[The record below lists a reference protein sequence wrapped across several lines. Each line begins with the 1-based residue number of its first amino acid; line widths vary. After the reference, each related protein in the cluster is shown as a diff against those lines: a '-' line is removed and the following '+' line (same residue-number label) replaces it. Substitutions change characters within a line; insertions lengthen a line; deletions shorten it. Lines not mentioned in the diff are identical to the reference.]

1 MKIASPK
8 AVRNRLNEYARRPC
22 DPASN
27 GDKGAV
33 VGEFARALESAPSQ
47 NNPDMRRY
55 LVWGFCFTPDDEQ
68 IKRFRSGDLT
78 DGQVFALKKW
88 IGFFK
93 NHEDEW
99 DRRAA
104 FKAEVRQILSM
115 AETLD
120 FLKRQSET
128 KATTMG
134 EWMDKLEEKTYD
146 VEKAGMVSSAD
157 EDMGDVVTG
166 EMEDTPEYQEA
177 FSRPA
182 RPEPKPQE
190 TTESDRGYVPL

>member
-1 MKIASPK
+1 MRIASPK
-8 AVRNRLNEYARRPC
+8 AVRNRLNEYAKRPH
-22 DPASN
+22 DPISN

-33 VGEFARALESAPSQ
+33 VGEFARALESVPSQ
-47 NNPDMRRY
+47 NDPDACRY
-55 LVWGFCFTPDDEQ
+55 LVWGFCFTPGDEM
-68 IKRFRSGDLT
+68 IKPLRSRDLT
-78 DGQVFALKKW
+78 DGQIFALKKW

-104 FKAEVRQILSM
+104 FKTEVRQVLSI

-128 KATTMG
+128 KVTAMG

-146 VEKAGMVSSAD
+146 VEKAGMVSSAI
-157 EDMGDVVTG
+157 EDMGGVVTR
-166 EMEDTPEYQEA
+166 EMDDTPEYREA
-177 FSRPA
+177 FEQTVPRRIPDIM
-182 RPEPKPQE
+182 PPDE
-190 TTESDRGYVPL
+190 GYVPL